1 MSAVDLGVAAVKAVI
16 EDAGI
21 DSNTVDEVIFGC
33 VLTSGVGQAPARQ
46 IALGAGLSQKTQAM
60 TVNKVCSSGLKAV
73 MLAANEIL
81 LGNANAIVAGGTESM
96 SQAPYLLS
104 KMRAGAKLGHSK
116 AEDSIL
122 KDALWDVY
130 NDTHMGNCA
139 EMCAEEFSLSREDQ
153 DSFAIESYK
162 RANQAIASGAFKNE
176 IVPIDIAQRK
186 KTITISEDEEPAR
199 AKPEKIPQ
207 LKAVFK
213 KDGTVTAANASSI
226 NDGAAALLVCSE
238 VYAKEHNLKPLVE
251 IKSTAWFAQEPE
263 LFTTAPVGAVKSALD
278 KSKTSIDEIDLFEI
292 NEAFSAVAL
301 ACGSSLKIPSDKL
314 NVNGGAVA
322 LGHPVGASGARILVT
337 LIHALVSRGLKKGVA
352 GICNGGGEATSIVV
366 EVA

>member
-1 MSAVDLGVAAVKAVI
+1 MEQQKSTKKVFICSAKRTPMGSFNGSLSSLSAVDLGVAAVKAVI

-21 DSNTVDEVIFGC
+21 DSNAVDEVIFGC

-162 RANQAIASGAFKNE
+162 RANQAIASGAFKNCLLYTS
-176 IVPIDIAQRK
+176 DAA
-186 KTITISEDEEPAR
+186 DE
-199 AKPEKIPQ
+199 
-207 LKAVFK
+207 
-213 KDGTVTAANASSI
+213 
-226 NDGAAALLVCSE
+226 
-238 VYAKEHNLKPLVE
+238 
-251 IKSTAWFAQEPE
+251 
-263 LFTTAPVGAVKSALD
+263 
-278 KSKTSIDEIDLFEI
+278 
-292 NEAFSAVAL
+292 
-301 ACGSSLKIPSDKL
+301 
-314 NVNGGAVA
+314 
-322 LGHPVGASGARILVT
+322 
-337 LIHALVSRGLKKGVA
+337 
-352 GICNGGGEATSIVV
+352 
-366 EVA
+366 